1 MINSSLLLIFLF
13 GCVISIVVFLG
24 VQQSAEWAKALADQ
38 QRNDIQPHSPKRESV
53 ASGGEPFPPKPA
65 VESLR
70 KP

>member
-1 MINSSLLLIFLF
+1 
-13 GCVISIVVFLG
+13 